1 MTTITPTHT
10 NSTTHAGTTPRSNG
24 QVDTKSLPDAV
35 PARGDDAVQTMAR
48 VMATP
53 MLAMGLMAVLAGLG
67 TGIAAGVNFG
77 DAFAPGSVVADLGRA
92 EALVQITG
100 AVLFLGMGMI
110 LGGITMTLVN
120 VVRSLRDAGTA
131 VQESLGAEPV
141 QLAKPLSGKLTP
153 LVMITGVMIELGAF
167 VTGLVAAATIG
178 NVSAASI
185 ADPAAARAGDLADI
199 GFVRAASAWL
209 PGLRLTGLAL
219 VLLSVVLALTTIQKA
234 IRFQGRR
241 ITQLAEPI

>member
-1 MTTITPTHT
+1 MTTITHTHP
-10 NSTTHAGTTPRSNG
+10 NSTASTNG
-24 QVDTKSLPDAV
+24 HVAARRLPDAV
-35 PARGDDAVQTMAR
+35 PAQGDDAVQTMAR
-48 VMATP
+48 IVATP
-53 MLAMGLMAVLAGLG
+53 MLAMGFMAVVAGLV

-92 EALVQITG
+92 EALVQVTG

-120 VVRSLRDAGTA
+120 VVRSLRDAGTD

-153 LVMITGVMIELGAF
+153 LVMMTGVMIEIGAF

-185 ADPAAARAGDLADI
+185 ADPAAASAGDLADI

-219 VLLSVVLALTTIQKA
+219 ILLSVVLALTTIQQA

-241 ITQLAEPI
+241 ITQLAEPA